1 MEGLIQFTGIVM
13 IVFGILQI
21 ILFFKIWGMTN
32 NVKRIWKK
40 IDNKDFLSDAC
51 VSYIKGNLEETE
63 RLANEAFLQEVALL
77 SKSSESYE
85 DWIDNYIKIKEKY
98 FVNAIEEYS
107 KRLSRYVTL
116 NIAEVPDEKAPE
128 NMSLAQ
134 MEQVKNIEGQ
144 RLMKVFKDS
153 YVVAL
158 AINGKSLTSEGL
170 ADFITQTT
178 LKGVSHITFVIG
190 GSLGLSDEVLNRAD
204 YKLSFSAMTFP
215 HQLMRVILL
224 EQIYRANRI
233 IKNEP
238 YHK

>member
-85 DWIDNYIKIKEKY
+85 DNREKNKADITSISLIFYIY
-98 FVNAIEEYS
+98 
-107 KRLSRYVTL
+107 
-116 NIAEVPDEKAPE
+116 
-128 NMSLAQ
+128 
-134 MEQVKNIEGQ
+134 
-144 RLMKVFKDS
+144 
-153 YVVAL
+153 
-158 AINGKSLTSEGL
+158 
-170 ADFITQTT
+170 
-178 LKGVSHITFVIG
+178 
-190 GSLGLSDEVLNRAD
+190 
-204 YKLSFSAMTFP
+204 
-215 HQLMRVILL
+215 
-224 EQIYRANRI
+224 
-233 IKNEP
+233 P
-238 YHK
+238 YHIFK

>member
-85 DWIDNYIKIKEKY
+85 DWIDNYIKIKDV
-98 FVNAIEEYS
+98 FVRKASNPASLYS
-107 KRLSRYVTL
+107 F
-116 NIAEVPDEKAPE
+116 AC
-128 NMSLAQ
+128 Q
-134 MEQVKNIEGQ
+134 
-144 RLMKVFKDS
+144 
-153 YVVAL
+153 
-158 AINGKSLTSEGL
+158 
-170 ADFITQTT
+170 
-178 LKGVSHITFVIG
+178 
-190 GSLGLSDEVLNRAD
+190 
-204 YKLSFSAMTFP
+204 
-215 HQLMRVILL
+215 
-224 EQIYRANRI
+224 
-233 IKNEP
+233 EP
-238 YHK
+238 

>member
-13 IVFGILQI
+13 IAFGILQI

-98 FVNAIEEYS
+98 TRIFKKIDKPAPDFNKYEEKIYSGGVADPDSQCLRKNADQ
-107 KRLSRYVTL
+107 RR
-116 NIAEVPDEKAPE
+116 PGW
-128 NMSLAQ
+128 SLADH
-134 MEQVKNIEGQ
+134 ENSICVG
-144 RLMKVFKDS
+144 RGRD
-153 YVVAL
+153 A
-158 AINGKSLTSEGL
+158 
-170 ADFITQTT
+170 
-178 LKGVSHITFVIG
+178 
-190 GSLGLSDEVLNRAD
+190 
-204 YKLSFSAMTFP
+204 
-215 HQLMRVILL
+215 
-224 EQIYRANRI
+224 
-233 IKNEP
+233 
-238 YHK
+238 

>member
-98 FVNAIEEYS
+98 TRIFKKIDKSAPDFNKYEEPKMY
-107 KRLSRYVTL
+107 
-116 NIAEVPDEKAPE
+116 
-128 NMSLAQ
+128 
-134 MEQVKNIEGQ
+134 
-144 RLMKVFKDS
+144 
-153 YVVAL
+153 
-158 AINGKSLTSEGL
+158 
-170 ADFITQTT
+170 
-178 LKGVSHITFVIG
+178 
-190 GSLGLSDEVLNRAD
+190 
-204 YKLSFSAMTFP
+204 
-215 HQLMRVILL
+215 LL
-224 EQIYRANRI
+224 
-233 IKNEP
+233 
-238 YHK
+238 